1 MAAHSLL
8 APAIAPELTRELA
21 ATAAGFVQSLDSEQC
36 RRALLSFDSS
46 ERHDWHYVPR
56 QRPGLPLRGM
66 HATQQAAALALLR
79 VGLSESGCR
88 KALSIMDRENILK
101 RSEPSERYDPL
112 DYAFAL
118 YGDPRL
124 PPPWAWSVEGHH
136 LSLHFTLVSEAEIA
150 VTPFF
155 MGVAPLL
162 AHEGEGVLDPV
173 LLRERDLAI
182 QIVRALE
189 GEEREQAI
197 LADRSMG
204 DILSGP
210 GRAESLRTPIGLPL
224 RRLSDARRNAV
235 VALVQEYLVRLRR
248 ELADVE
254 LARLREAG
262 VENLHFAWAGA
273 LDPGQPH
280 YYRIHGPTLLL
291 EYDNTQENANHIH
304 SVWHD
309 PGLSFGG
316 DALRDHYERRHERW

>member
-1 MAAHSLL
+1 MRQFLDRASMSF
-8 APAIAPELTRELA
+8 
-21 ATAAGFVQSLDSEQC
+21 AAGAFGALANSVAIWAAGAYHLTARLWLPVHAAFASLVAARDASASADQASTRSGQRSRNSRARCSPFV
-36 RRALLSFDSS
+36 LSRFVLSRSID
-46 ERHDWHYVPR
+46 R
-56 QRPGLPLRGM
+56 LRGRIWM
-66 HATQQAAALALLR
+66 
-79 VGLSESGCR
+79 
-88 KALSIMDRENILK
+88 
-101 RSEPSERYDPL
+101 
-112 DYAFAL
+112 
-118 YGDPRL
+118 
-124 PPPWAWSVEGHH
+124 
-136 LSLHFTLVSEAEIA
+136 
-150 VTPFF
+150 F

-210 GRAESLRTPIGLPL
+210 GREESLRTPIGLPL

-309 PGLSFGG
+309 PRLSFGG
-316 DALRDHYERRHERW
+316 DALRDHYERSHERW